1 METRRQEDKETSRV
15 CIDAT
20 PPLPLPPSP
29 TPFFLPF
36 LPFLASCFG
45 LGYSPIMPGTC
56 GALIG
61 PLLYIPLALAIPSEP
76 VQTSLI
82 AALLILWSWITIALG
97 RWAEEYY
104 QRKDSQIFVTD
115 EVAGFLF
122 TVLLFHD
129 PARPVL
135 TTLWAF
141 PVTRVIDILKIPP
154 ARRLEHLPRGWGVLA
169 DDLLGSVY
177 AAIVLYLFWFTLE
190 KIAGI
195 DVLRSSI
202 FAG

>member
-1 METRRQEDKETSRV
+1 MEPTRHGDTGTRRHGDTESANSP
-15 CIDAT
+15 C
-20 PPLPLPPSP
+20 LPLSLSPP
-29 TPFFLPF
+29 PFFLP
-36 LPFLASCFG
+36 LLASCFG

-61 PLLYIPLALAIPSEP
+61 PLLYIPLAFAIPSEP
-76 VQTSLI
+76 LQTVLI

-97 RWAEEYY
+97 AWAETYY

-141 PVTRVIDILKIPP
+141 PVTRIIDILKIPP
-154 ARRLEHLPRGWGVLA
+154 ARRLEHLPRGYGVLA
-169 DDLLGSVY
+169 DDLLGSIY
-177 AAIVLYLFWFTLE
+177 AALCLWLLKLIIPNWF
-190 KIAGI
+190 
-195 DVLRSSI
+195 SST
-202 FAG
+202 G